1 MVLGMGSDV
10 RGWDVW
16 HTLFKCI
23 YSLLWVWLVGLSG
36 VGCTFA
42 NCIHCLFWVWLVG
55 FDTVVEC
62 CVYVG

>member
-23 YSLLWVWLVGLSG
+23 YSLLWVWVCWALGVRLLIVFIACFGCGL
-36 VGCTFA
+36 
-42 NCIHCLFWVWLVG
+42 WVLIQ
-55 FDTVVEC
+55 
-62 CVYVG
+62 